1 MAKPSSLCL
10 MLKASTVNQSPSIL
24 TQSLMLTT
32 AHHRSGRVV
41 LANLKQL
48 RSDMKLVVI
57 GIVVGLALAIVTFM
71 AGVWTQSVRCA
82 DAKNVQLQ
90 NVNLQSVIENEVS
103 DIKAKLEK
111 MDTKLDIL
119 VRIAT
124 SPVNP
129 DLVNRP

>member
-1 MAKPSSLCL
+1 
-10 MLKASTVNQSPSIL
+10 
-24 TQSLMLTT
+24 
-32 AHHRSGRVV
+32 
-41 LANLKQL
+41 
-48 RSDMKLVVI
+48 MKFVII
-57 GIVVGLALAIVTFM
+57 GIVVGLALAVVTFM
-71 AGVWTQSVRCA
+71 AGVWTQSVQCA
-82 DAKNVQLQ
+82 DAKNDHLQ
-90 NVNLQSVIENEVS
+90 NVHLQSVIENEVS

>member
-1 MAKPSSLCL
+1 
-10 MLKASTVNQSPSIL
+10 
-24 TQSLMLTT
+24 
-32 AHHRSGRVV
+32 
-41 LANLKQL
+41 
-48 RSDMKLVVI
+48 MKLVVI
-57 GIVVGLALAIVTFM
+57 GIGGGLALAIVTFM

>member
-1 MAKPSSLCL
+1 
-10 MLKASTVNQSPSIL
+10 
-24 TQSLMLTT
+24 
-32 AHHRSGRVV
+32 
-41 LANLKQL
+41 
-48 RSDMKLVVI
+48 MKLVII

-71 AGVWTQSVRCA
+71 AGVWIQSVRDSDTKIA
-82 DAKNVQLQ
+82 GMQTAIA
-90 NVNLQSVIENEVS
+90 SEVS

-124 SPVNP
+124 SPVNA

>member
-1 MAKPSSLCL
+1 
-10 MLKASTVNQSPSIL
+10 
-24 TQSLMLTT
+24 
-32 AHHRSGRVV
+32 
-41 LANLKQL
+41 
-48 RSDMKLVVI
+48 MKLVII
-57 GIVVGLALAIVTFM
+57 GVVVGLALATVMFM
-71 AGVWTQSVRCA
+71 AGVWTQSVQCA
-82 DAKNVQLQ
+82 DAKNDHLQ
-90 NVNLQSVIENEVS
+90 NVHLQSVIENEVS

>member
-1 MAKPSSLCL
+1 MYGLSGSGELAK
-10 MLKASTVNQSPSIL
+10 Q
-24 TQSLMLTT
+24 
-32 AHHRSGRVV
+32 
-41 LANLKQL
+41 KQL

-57 GIVVGLALAIVTFM
+57 GIVAGLALAIVTFM
-71 AGVWTQSVRCA
+71 AGVWIQSVRCA
-82 DAKNVQLQ
+82 DAKNDHMQ
-90 NVNLQSVIENEVS
+90 NVHLQSVIENEVS
-103 DIKAKLEK
+103 DVKAKLEK

>member
-1 MAKPSSLCL
+1 
-10 MLKASTVNQSPSIL
+10 
-24 TQSLMLTT
+24 
-32 AHHRSGRVV
+32 
-41 LANLKQL
+41 
-48 RSDMKLVVI
+48 MKLVIIGVVI
-57 GIVVGLALAIVTFM
+57 GFALATAMILT
-71 AGVWTQSVRCA
+71 GVWTQRVRDSDTKIA
-82 DAKNVQLQ
+82 VLQ
-90 NVNLQSVIENEVS
+90 TAIENEAS

>member
-1 MAKPSSLCL
+1 
-10 MLKASTVNQSPSIL
+10 
-24 TQSLMLTT
+24 
-32 AHHRSGRVV
+32 
-41 LANLKQL
+41 
-48 RSDMKLVVI
+48 MKLVII

-71 AGVWTQSVRCA
+71 AGVWIQSVRCA

-90 NVNLQSVIENEVS
+90 NVNLQSVIENEMS

>member
-1 MAKPSSLCL
+1 
-10 MLKASTVNQSPSIL
+10 
-24 TQSLMLTT
+24 
-32 AHHRSGRVV
+32 
-41 LANLKQL
+41 
-48 RSDMKLVVI
+48 MKLVVI

-82 DAKNVQLQ
+82 DAKNVHLQ
-90 NVNLQSVIENEVS
+90 NVHLQSVIENEVS
-103 DIKAKLEK
+103 DIKAKLDK